1 MRIRTF
7 IFAASSAVALL
18 FFGGSYWALGNIFGG
33 AVRDNALHT
42 SEAVAKIT
50 FGAMY
55 ELMNAGWER
64 EQAES
69 FLRATRQA
77 ADDSAL
83 SIQIYRAPV
92 VAERFGEIEQPPFD
106 AELLAVL
113 QSGRTR
119 RIDTAETV
127 RHILP
132 LVAEE
137 KCLRCHRNAGIG
149 TPLGAVE
156 VVQNLG
162 QLQTRA
168 QRELLVA
175 LLALLPFVVLGAGGA
190 VWWVSRRI
198 ERSTEAVRESFASV
212 NAVSDLR
219 RVALE
224 CHDLGF
230 VEFNSILTGLD
241 GLVTKLRSIAVDK
254 DILKFEIGLLEKFV
268 ITSEVVKDWRE
279 YVGQLLVA
287 INRVITAHVL
297 FSVFKIDD
305 ELFDLEIFWHRQPTQ
320 ETLDTV

>member
-106 AELLAVL
+106 AELLAAL

-162 QLQTRA
+162 SCRPAHNGNSSSRCWRCCRSSCSAPAARCGGSAGASSVRPKQFARVLRA
-168 QRELLVA
+168 
-175 LLALLPFVVLGAGGA
+175 
-190 VWWVSRRI
+190 
-198 ERSTEAVRESFASV
+198 
-212 NAVSDLR
+212 
-219 RVALE
+219 
-224 CHDLGF
+224 
-230 VEFNSILTGLD
+230 
-241 GLVTKLRSIAVDK
+241 
-254 DILKFEIGLLEKFV
+254 
-268 ITSEVVKDWRE
+268 
-279 YVGQLLVA
+279 
-287 INRVITAHVL
+287 
-297 FSVFKIDD
+297 
-305 ELFDLEIFWHRQPTQ
+305 
-320 ETLDTV
+320 